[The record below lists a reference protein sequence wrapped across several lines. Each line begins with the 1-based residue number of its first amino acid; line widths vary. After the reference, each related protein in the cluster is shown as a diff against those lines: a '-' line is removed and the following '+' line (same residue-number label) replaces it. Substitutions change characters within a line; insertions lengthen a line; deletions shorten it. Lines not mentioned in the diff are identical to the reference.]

1 MDSNE
6 TEKWKNKKNQG
17 NGIVSLKKI
26 NKIGRL
32 LAKPN
37 KRKEDPD

>member
-1 MDSNE
+1 MHYTEKNRDKMDSNE

-26 NKIGRL
+26 NKIGR
-32 LAKPN
+32 P
-37 KRKEDPD
+37 